1 MSLFQHRDFRL
12 LWAGQTISR
21 VGTEVSVLALPLIAI
36 QILHASTF
44 EVGSLTAVETLPFLL
59 VGLPAG
65 AWVDRMRRRRVLI
78 VADIGRLVM
87 LGSIPIASA
96 FTSITLAQLYVVAFG
111 TGVLT
116 VFFDVAYQSYLP
128 ELVEREQLVEG
139 NAKLAASESTA
150 HVVGPGIGGAL
161 ISWVGA
167 STAVVADAVSYAVSF
182 ACVVAIRTPA
192 EVPQRGENP
201 TSLMTDI
208 REGLR

>member
-1 MSLFQHRDFRL
+1 MRPTVSSLVSTSPGTGGSGVSLLQHRDFRM

-78 VADIGRLVM
+78 VADVGRLLA
-87 LGSIPIASA
+87 LGSIPVVHSVA
-96 FTSITLAQLYVVAFG
+96 TLTVAQLYAVAFVA
-111 TGVLT
+111 GVLT

-128 ELVEREQLVEG
+128 ELVTNEQLVEG
-139 NAKLAASESTA
+139 NAKLAASESVA
-150 HVVGPGIGGAL
+150 QVVGPGIAGAL

-167 STAVVADAVSYAVSF
+167 TTAVLVD
-182 ACVVAIRTPA
+182 
-192 EVPQRGENP
+192 
-201 TSLMTDI
+201 
-208 REGLR
+208 